1 MSFTDF
7 WKTKAIFII
16 TSPEG
21 IYLHDSIALMVC
33 RLTPTLSA
41 SSCCEILNTA
51 LSTLMLFLISGRF
64 FQLIH
69 SVIEYTDEQN
79 EKNVNIVE
87 RKPKVSKAIEQ
98 QSHQY
103 QQQRADQHRTDKGTL
118 PYLCNVFVLNFVSR
132 EWNENQSDKEDNREY
147 GCQKTRP
154 CFAEPRIGVASL
166 FARKGSITI
175 QWNGLI
181 IKV

>member
-1 MSFTDF
+1 MANCCPQSAKSSRKTQSTTPNPLQTSAVNLKNKLSFASIYCTLPYFQSSSSKAKMSFTDF

-51 LSTLMLFLISGRF
+51 LSTLMLFFISGRF

-69 SVIEYTDEQN
+69 SVIEDTDEQN

-87 RKPKVSKAIEQ
+87 RKPKVSKAI
-98 QSHQY
+98 
-103 QQQRADQHRTDKGTL
+103 
-118 PYLCNVFVLNFVSR
+118 
-132 EWNENQSDKEDNREY
+132 
-147 GCQKTRP
+147 
-154 CFAEPRIGVASL
+154 
-166 FARKGSITI
+166 
-175 QWNGLI
+175 
-181 IKV
+181 